1 MNMSLPDDACVQI
14 VVVPNGTAPLSVPFA
29 AVAPMALPA
38 PTRKSSRR
46 RDVIFLTV
54 GAFLCA
60 GVLSVVRMQPTSPR
74 IIDPAHA
81 ALAPSVT
88 DQQSSATAPRPSP
101 ARADLAAAAPP
112 RIPRK
117 PSGRCSRNV
126 RRSHRLPARL
136 LRLRLVPVR
145 TAPSRNAFGMSD

>member
-14 VVVPNGTAPLSVPFA
+14 VIVPNGTAPLSVPFA

-38 PTRKSSRR
+38 PTRKPSRR
-46 RDVIFLTV
+46 RDVVFLTV

-60 GVLSVVRMQPTSPR
+60 GVLNVVRMQPTSPR
-74 IIDPAHA
+74 IIDPARA

-88 DQQSSATAPRPSP
+88 DQQSSATASRPSP
-101 ARADLAAAAPP
+101 ARPDLAAAAPATDP
-112 RIPRK
+112 AEA
-117 PSGRCSRNV
+117 V
-126 RRSHRLPARL
+126 RQMLAQRPTVTPPPGTPPAA
-136 LRLRLVPVR
+136 PVGGGA